1 MWTTCAALA
10 LAGPLAEGERLRY
23 EASWMGI
30 PAGVATAE
38 TRREGET
45 WVVRVAS
52 RSSDWL
58 AGLYPV
64 DDRLTSVWAPGA
76 GSQRYETVFREGRF
90 QQDQVMVFGA
100 SAITVSRHQLFEE
113 GWRRWEDSYVAAPGV
128 EDPVSAL
135 WRIREAGA
143 GRFDVFSGKRVV
155 PVDVQKVGGAY
166 IDGQATERFD
176 VRTVHDGDLKD
187 RMSLWLTTDEARV
200 PLRAEVATR
209 AGPVT
214 ITLIEREVP

>member
-1 MWTTCAALA
+1 MWTAFAGLA
-10 LAGPLAEGERLRY
+10 LAGPLAEGERLHY

-38 TRREGET
+38 TQRDGQA

-52 RSSDWL
+52 RSADWL

-64 DDRLTSVWAPGA
+64 DDRLTSVWAPGT

-90 QQDQVMVFGA
+90 QQDQVMVFDVT
-100 SAITVSRHQLFEE
+100 AITVSRHQLFDE
-113 GWRRWEDSYVAAPGV
+113 GWRRWEDRYAAAPGV

-155 PVDVQKVGGAY
+155 PVDVQRAGTETV
-166 IDGQATERFD
+166 DGQSTERFD

-187 RMSLWLTTDEARV
+187 RMSLWVTTGEARV
-200 PLRAEVATR
+200 PLRAVVATR

-214 ITLIEREVP
+214 VTLLEREVP